1 MSPPGRPKG
10 EQEPERASA
19 QGSLTSA
26 LVSVVVRSTARPTL
40 VAALDAVAAQ
50 DHGNL
55 EIVLVAASGATH
67 PVPSA
72 RHGAVPIR
80 FAASG
85 VPLTRPEAAN
95 AGLDAA
101 TGDYVTFLDDDDTLL
116 PDHVSGL
123 VAAAGDGGRVV
134 HSYARAVFR
143 DGRVEKIGRPVAL
156 MQLFERSFI
165 HLSAAL
171 VPLALVRDGCRFD
184 PQFHILED
192 WDWFLTLAQR
202 TRFTFVPRDTFVW
215 NADAGDSGAGGGK
228 NEDNVRFAR
237 FRDLVYAKWQGARDA
252 LVDRVQ
258 PMLQAAATAAQ
269 QGNLAAAEEACARV
283 LAISQNDPWAL
294 NLLAMIERAAQRLTQ
309 ARATQELAVAV
320 RPGDADLVYNL
331 ALLCRDGKDM
341 EAARNCAAHAVSL
354 APGVAKYRAL
364 ASALG

>member
-1 MSPPGRPKG
+1 MQP
-10 EQEPERASA
+10 
-19 QGSLTSA
+19 

-40 VAALDAVAAQ
+40 GAALDAVAAQ

-67 PVPSA
+67 PVPSP

-80 FAASG
+80 FAASR
-85 VPLTRPEAAN
+85 VPLTRPQAAN

-101 TGDYVTFLDDDDTLL
+101 SGDYVTFLDDDDTLL

-123 VAAAGDGGRVV
+123 VAAAGNGERVV
-134 HSYARAVFR
+134 HSYSRAVFR

-156 MQLFERSFI
+156 MQLYERSFI

-171 VPLALVRDGCRFD
+171 VPRALVTGGCRFD
-184 PQFHILED
+184 PQFDILED
-192 WDWFLTLAQR
+192 WDWFLSLAQR
-202 TRFTFVPRDTFVW
+202 TRFAFVPRDTFVW
-215 NADAGDSGAGGGK
+215 NADAGDSGAGGGP
-228 NEDNVRFAR
+228 NQDDARFAR
-237 FRDLVYAKWQGARDA
+237 FRDLVYAKWRGAQDA
-252 LVDRVQ
+252 LVDRVK

-294 NLLAMIERAAQRLTQ
+294 NLLAMIERAAGKLAQ
-309 ARATQELAVAV
+309 ARATQELATAV
-320 RPGDADLVYNL
+320 RPGDADLIYNL

-341 EAARNCAAHAVSL
+341 EAARMYAAHAVSL

-364 ASALG
+364 AGALG

>member
-1 MSPPGRPKG
+1 M
-10 EQEPERASA
+10 
-19 QGSLTSA
+19 
-26 LVSVVVRSTARPTL
+26 ARPTL
-40 VAALDAVAAQ
+40 AAALDAVAAQ

-55 EIVLVAASGATH
+55 EIVVVAASGPTH
-67 PVPSA
+67 PVPPA
-72 RHGAVPIR
+72 RNGAVAIR
-80 FAASG
+80 HVASS
-85 VPLTRPEAAN
+85 VALTRPNAAN

-123 VAAAGDGGRVV
+123 VAAAGDDARVL
-134 HSYARAVFR
+134 HSYSRAVFR

-171 VPLALVRDGCRFD
+171 VPRSLVADGCRFD
-184 PQFHILED
+184 PQFEILED
-192 WDWFLTLAQR
+192 WDWFIALAQR
-202 TRFTFVPRDTFVW
+202 ARFAFVPRDTFVW
-215 NADAGDSGAGGGK
+215 NADAGDSGAGGGP
-228 NEDNVRFAR
+228 NRDDARFAR
-237 FRDLVYAKWQGARDA
+237 FRDLVHAKWQGARDA

-258 PMLQAAATAAQ
+258 PMLQAAASAAQ
-269 QGNLAAAEEACARV
+269 QGNLAAAEDACERV

-294 NLLAMIERAAQRLTQ
+294 NLLAMIERAGGKLAQ

-341 EAARNCAAHAVSL
+341 EAARQYAAHAVSL
-354 APGVAKYRAL
+354 APAVAKYRAL
-364 ASALG
+364 AGALG